1 MQEES
6 EYEMIVIEEQ
16 FTMSRT
22 QKLIQDMQRI
32 EHKLELHEKLINVL
46 LDYINDQGH
55 MINTL
60 EQKIYDEEY
69 YKILEQ
75 DDIPH

>member
-1 MQEES
+1 MDNES
-6 EYEMIVIEEQ
+6 EYEMMVMEETY
-16 FTMSRT
+16 TMSRT
-22 QKLIQDMQRI
+22 QKLFQDIQRI

-46 LDYINDQGH
+46 LDYINDQDR

-60 EQKIYDEEY
+60 EQKINDEEY
-69 YKILEQ
+69 YKIIEQ